1 MSRDQANALRILA
14 LEAYQPKLFAENLTA
29 EQAARRIEVLR
40 QEMELANSF

>member
-14 LEAYQPKLFAENLTA
+14 LEAYQPKLFAEN
-29 EQAARRIEVLR
+29 QAARRIEVLR